1 MVALLHLISKNDTK
15 ILASFEDSLVPWME
29 AGSMNTEL
37 KDTKLKIGLF
47 LLLMCL

>member
-1 MVALLHLISKNDTK
+1 MIALLHLKRKNDTE

-37 KDTKLKIGLF
+37 KDTKLKMGF
-47 LLLMCL
+47 FFF